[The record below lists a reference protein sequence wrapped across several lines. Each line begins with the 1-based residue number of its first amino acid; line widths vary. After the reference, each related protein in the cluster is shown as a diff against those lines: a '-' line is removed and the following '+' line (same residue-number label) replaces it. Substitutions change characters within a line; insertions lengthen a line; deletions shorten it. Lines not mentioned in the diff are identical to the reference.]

1 MRQLVLSVVMG
12 LGLAVTA
19 AGCGS
24 DGGGGGGGTV
34 AATTASCNA
43 YCTAYIAKACTDP
56 MYTSAAECMT
66 EDCGVIAGVPDRCQG
81 KLQAYYDCR
90 KGQAD
95 LCGDT
100 ACGSELTTAGLC
112 M

>member
-1 MRQLVLSVVMG
+1 MVMAMG
-12 LGLAVTA
+12 LLVTT

-24 DGGGGGGGTV
+24 DGGGGGEGSV

-43 YCTAYIAKACTDP
+43 YCTAYIAKNCADP
-56 MYTSAAECMT
+56 FYASVAECMT
-66 EDCGVIAGVPDRCQG
+66 DDCGVIAGVPDRCQG

-95 LCGDT
+95 LCEDSG
-100 ACGSELTTAGLC
+100 CGSQLTTAGLC